1 MVTQP
6 FYFIFMLGL
15 KIEIALDG
23 VPTFQISF
31 SKKFLELSQRVIVPG
46 TETVTTW
53 LANQKQQD
61 SSSHPFHCLK
71 TESIWMI
78 SRLLP
83 KSVRI
88 VSSST
93 TCLIPSLGWL
103 KYWLRMRAIVLGERN
118 EGAETAEKIE
128 FKFWISVCFK
138 HSNREHFRIHTRTH
152 QSTYN
157 L

>member
-1 MVTQP
+1 
-6 FYFIFMLGL
+6 MLGL

-71 TESIWMI
+71 NWVDLDDFQAIAQI
-78 SRLLP
+78 SKNCFIINMPYPISGLAKILVKNASYRFGRKKWRGRNSRKDRIQVLDF
-83 KSVRI
+83 SVLQ
-88 VSSST
+88 T
-93 TCLIPSLGWL
+93 
-103 KYWLRMRAIVLGERN
+103 
-118 EGAETAEKIE
+118 
-128 FKFWISVCFK
+128 
-138 HSNREHFRIHTRTH
+138 
-152 QSTYN
+152 
-157 L
+157 